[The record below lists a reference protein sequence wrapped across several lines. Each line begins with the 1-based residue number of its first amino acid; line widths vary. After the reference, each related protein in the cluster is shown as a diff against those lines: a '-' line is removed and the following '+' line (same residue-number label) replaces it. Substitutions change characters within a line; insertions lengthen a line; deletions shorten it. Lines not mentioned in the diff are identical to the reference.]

1 MKRVVRRSRMVGVAS
16 VVAVATFAALQFML
30 MPSAR
35 SQAVAE
41 FRHSVNGGLGVE
53 CNPIESELRW
63 SGLNSYEV
71 RVGQFCGPRKGEWIT
86 YRLTF
91 GLGGWYAKE
100 IDHAI
105 ACFSSNPRPRV

>member
-1 MKRVVRRSRMVGVAS
+1 MKRVVRRTWLVSIAS
-16 VVAVATFAALQFML
+16 VIAVAAVAALQFML

-35 SQAVAE
+35 SQALIE

-53 CNPIESELRW
+53 CNPIESDLRW

-91 GLGGWYAKE
+91 GLGGWYVRE
-100 IDHAI
+100 INHAI
-105 ACFSSNPRPRV
+105 ACYSSTQLPGA